1 MSTLK
6 CLRTQAWLF
15 LSNYIH
21 ILGEFTLMKFQSFKY
36 ICIPMTSNAAYSR
49 DFSSELQN
57 CISPYVDI
65 STWMFD
71 KHLKHNF
78 SKGQFH

>member
-1 MSTLK
+1 
-6 CLRTQAWLF
+6 
-15 LSNYIH
+15 
-21 ILGEFTLMKFQSFKY
+21 
-36 ICIPMTSNAAYSR
+36 MTSNAAYSW
-49 DFSSELQN
+49 DLSSELQN

-78 SKGQFH
+78 SKANFISRLLMGSGILFYPHSQAKELTPC